1 MIAYTF
7 IFTELPDGT
16 FKIHWES
23 PPSNDTTAKEQ
34 IFAKNF
40 SGLCRKIFQE
50 IKQQIDGV
58 IITEN

>member
-7 IFTELPDGT
+7 IFAELPDGT
-16 FKIHWES
+16 FKIHWAS
-23 PPSNDTTAKEQ
+23 PPSNATAKEQ

-40 SGLCRKIFQE
+40 SGLCRKIFEE
-50 IKQQIDGV
+50 IKQQTDGV